1 MPAQGWYMM
10 PVFSSTRAGSRDQFG
25 MPRSRILLMAESAE
39 DLAACAT
46 LLRSSGCEVQECSGY
61 LELLLFLEHGNFQL
75 VMIFERKA
83 SENKWLELV
92 KRIAEIDRG
101 IPVMTLSQGRDAVGP
116 ISKLRPS
123 GTFN

>member
-1 MPAQGWYMM
+1 MMPA
-10 PVFSSTRAGSRDQFG
+10 FSSTRAGSRDRFG
-25 MPRSRILLMAESAE
+25 MPRNRVLLMAENAM
-39 DLAACAT
+39 DFAACST
-46 LLRSSGCEVQECSGY
+46 LLRSSGCQVQECSGY

-75 VMIFERKA
+75 VMIFERDV

-116 ISKLRPS
+116 IGKLRTR